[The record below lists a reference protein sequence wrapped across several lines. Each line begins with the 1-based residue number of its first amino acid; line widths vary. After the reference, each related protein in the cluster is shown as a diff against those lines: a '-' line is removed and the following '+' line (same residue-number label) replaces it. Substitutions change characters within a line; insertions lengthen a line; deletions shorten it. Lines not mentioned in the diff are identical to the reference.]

1 MKLATVQFT
10 CCPTCQSA
18 LSLSIETESE
28 IVENGNLFC
37 TKCRQSYPILDG
49 IPRFIDPQDL
59 KGSNRRF
66 ARFYDRLAP
75 FYSLFIKASLLP
87 FGGDRKA
94 RKEILDRLEF
104 TGGRLLEVSIG
115 TGSNLPYLFE
125 SPETHEVVGVD
136 ISIGQLS
143 QCQKLIYKQG
153 WLVDL
158 LQAGAENLPFMAD
171 TFDQVLH
178 IGGINFFSDK
188 KRAIGEMIRVI
199 RPRGKIV
206 IADEAEHLAK
216 LIDRPSTPPHTGPDH
231 GDAASSLIDLVP
243 PTMEEKRL
251 DGIWKMHGR
260 FHGYC
265 LVFRKPA

>member
-1 MKLATVQFT
+1 
-10 CCPTCQSA
+10 
-18 LSLSIETESE
+18 
-28 IVENGNLFC
+28 
-37 TKCRQSYPILDG
+37 
-49 IPRFIDPQDL
+49 
-59 KGSNRRF
+59 
-66 ARFYDRLAP
+66 
-75 FYSLFIKASLLP
+75 
-87 FGGDRKA
+87 
-94 RKEILDRLEF
+94 
-104 TGGRLLEVSIG
+104 
-115 TGSNLPYLFE
+115 
-125 SPETHEVVGVD
+125 
-136 ISIGQLS
+136 
-143 QCQKLIYKQG
+143 
-153 WLVDL
+153 VDL